1 MRLPS
6 HALHGQ
12 APRAAAHAQAAASGG
27 ARADAAAQLRVWDAA
42 GAAAAVAP
50 PRLLAWR
57 LLAGDADAAAR
68 PLGLD
73 WRRALGVHLWR
84 APPPRRGAL
93 PGLGAAAASECRAAL
108 VHEQAAGRALLPQ
121 TNNIHMLVC
130 GRGHAPGAP
139 PADAP
144 EELVRCVP
152 VGDSG
157 S

>member
-6 HALHGQ
+6 HALHGP
-12 APRAAAHAQAAASGG
+12 APRAAARAQAAASGG
-27 ARADAAAQLRVWDAA
+27 ARADAAAQLRVWDVA

-84 APPPRRGAL
+84 APPPGRPAR
-93 PGLGAAAASECRAAL
+93 PWRCRSFECSAAS
-108 VHEQAAGRALLPQ
+108 VYEQTAGRVLLPR
-121 TNNIHMLVC
+121 TNNIHMLMC
-130 GRGHAPGAP
+130 GRGHAPSAL

>member
-84 APPPRRGAL
+84 APPPAGA
-93 PGLGAAAASECRAAL
+93 PCPAL
-108 VHEQAAGRALLPQ
+108 ELPQ
-121 TNNIHMLVC
+121 RPSAAQRWSMNRPLAGPCCRKQIIFTC
-130 GRGHAPGAP
+130 SCAGAGTRRARRP
-139 PADAP
+139 RTR
-144 EELVRCVP
+144 LK
-152 VGDSG
+152 S
-157 S
+157 